1 MKEKGVFFSY
11 CIYVN
16 CIEPERTKGEV
27 LDDTLLYTE
36 FQEIYTPAQWQI
48 IGLSAH
54 SPFPDVWVYY
64 RWIM

>member
-1 MKEKGVFFSY
+1 MKEKEDFFSN

-16 CIEPERTKGEV
+16 CIGPGRAKGEV

-48 IGLSAH
+48 IGLSAD
-54 SPFPDVWVYY
+54 SPFPDV
-64 RWIM
+64 